1 VYRFRPALAVT
12 AAVSLITAAAAAP
25 ALASTSTTSHGVATS
40 SLRLLHVELGG
51 HALSAGQIS
60 AEASNAATPHVAAIV
75 VTPAALDGTTYGQQ
89 TVTPASSPVTLPS
102 GSESATIPG
111 GLASVT
117 GPTFAFTAKD
127 GTTVLTSAVLK
138 ALGSLTVG
146 PLPVSLNA
154 TAATL
159 TNTAEVTS
167 TQATAEKSVVIGNL
181 ALPSVADLLDALNVN
196 PLALAESLT
205 KANLDKLNALVSGGA
220 ITALDSAVTTAANA
234 IGVSAP
240 TTWTATDA
248 AKTQAES
255 AATAADAA
263 DAAANAAFTAALT
276 SLAGSLPVGVT
287 TGLTPTQYE
296 GLTPQSLKDALDA
309 LGAANSIDFATLA
322 QTALDAD
329 AAATAADTL
338 ATQLAALETALFNL
352 LTGVLDNLGQNT
364 KALAS
369 LGNIRV
375 TTSAIA
381 SANSPAPVA
390 TASVG
395 SVSIL
400 GAVTPPAVLTS
411 TLNGV
416 LAQLSSILNSVAG
429 VSFTA
434 PSIAVGVGTT
444 SRSVSGNTHLASAS
458 ITGLTVA
465 LPKLTLPTALQNL
478 PLSTTLVTNGGTVA
492 VATFAENASYTNS
505 AAGSPSGSK
514 NPNLAGTGMSYGFP
528 VAAALMVM
536 TGLAVLR
543 RRREAAA
550 VEL

>member
-1 VYRFRPALAVT
+1 MYRFRPVLAVM
-12 AAVSLITAAAAAP
+12 AALSLGTAAAAAP
-25 ALASTSTTSHGVATS
+25 ALASTSTTSHGIATS

-89 TVTPASSPVTLPS
+89 TVTPASSPATLPS

-154 TAATL
+154 TAASL

-167 TQATAEKSVVIGNL
+167 TQASAEKSVVLGNL
-181 ALPSVADLLDALNVN
+181 SLPSVADLLDALNIN
-196 PLALAESLT
+196 PLALVESLT
-205 KANLDKLNALVSGGA
+205 KANLDKLNALIDGGA
-220 ITALDSAVTTAANA
+220 ITALNTAVDTASSA

-240 TTWTATDA
+240 TTWVATDA
-248 AKTQAES
+248 AKTQADT
-255 AATAADAA
+255 AATTADNN
-263 DAAANAAFTAALT
+263 DTAANNAFTAALT
-276 SLAGSLPVGVT
+276 SVSGSLPVGVT
-287 TGLTPTQYE
+287 TLLTPTQYE
-296 GLTPQSLKDALDA
+296 ALAPATKTALDT
-309 LGAANSIDFATLA
+309 LGTANSIDFATLA
-322 QTALDAD
+322 QDALNAD
-329 AAATAADTL
+329 AAAAAAHTA

-352 LTGVLDNLGQNT
+352 ATGVLDNVGQNT

-381 SANSPAPVA
+381 SMNSPAPVA

-395 SVSIL
+395 SLSIL
-400 GAVTPPAVLTS
+400 GAVTAPTAVTSALNSVLT
-411 TLNGV
+411 
-416 LAQLSSILNSVAG
+416 QLSGILNSVAG
-429 VSFTA
+429 ISFTP
-434 PSIAVGVGTT
+434 PSIAVGVGQT
-444 SRSVSGNTHLASAS
+444 SRSVSGTTHLASAS
-458 ITGLTVA
+458 ITGVTIT
-465 LPKLTLPTALQNL
+465 LPKLTLPKALDNL
-478 PLSTTLVTNGGTVA
+478 PLATTLVTNGGTVQI
-492 VATFAENASYTNS
+492 ATLAENASYGQGTLAS
-505 AAGSPSGSK
+505 GHPGSGSK
-514 NPNLAGTGMSYGFP
+514 TPNLAGTGMSYGVP
-528 VAAALMVM
+528 VAAALLVM
-536 TGLAVLR
+536 TGLAVMR
-543 RRREAAA
+543 RRRTVTAE
-550 VEL
+550 